1 MTYGLFKVGYLW
13 AGSRCVRVG
22 SGRSSKSG
30 QMKTPVALESARGVS
45 LSGEKSARRLSRQ
58 LSVKGTHR
66 SSVSTIP
73 GRPGNCVMVKGRC
86 DVCCKVNVKGPLNY
100 FDKAQGGSRGG
111 SRRLMLVVD
120 GLEVVQGVKVST
132 WGSPKFR
139 VRSRLVLYIWPS
151 YRPGRGQVV
160 ERDLVRPG
168 RVCCSW
174 PKDES
179 SDGVSGRG

>member
-1 MTYGLFKVGYLW
+1 M
-13 AGSRCVRVG
+13 
-22 SGRSSKSG
+22 
-30 QMKTPVALESARGVS
+30 
-45 LSGEKSARRLSRQ
+45 
-58 LSVKGTHR
+58 
-66 SSVSTIP
+66 
-73 GRPGNCVMVKGRC
+73 MVKGRC
-86 DVCCKVNVKGPLNY
+86 DVCCKVNVKGPFNY
-100 FDKAQGGSRGG
+100 FDKAQGGSRGR

-120 GLEVVQGVKVST
+120 GLEVVRGVKVST

-151 YRPGRGQVV
+151 YRRGRGQVV

-179 SDGVSGRG
+179 SDAVSGRGYKWIRCQVDSLSIARYTHSHRVQRSESW